1 MELSEEWWH
10 ASSHMVATV
19 LLFTEGLMLDGVTPG
34 SVVVLLTS
42 VELMSQVWVWAEEAS
57 EEDFQV
63 LIVNREDRVGREQG
77 KWNIDDS
84 QLGWLDVIM
93 GKRW

>member
-42 VELMSQVWVWAEEAS
+42 VELMSQVWV
-57 EEDFQV
+57 
-63 LIVNREDRVGREQG
+63 
-77 KWNIDDS
+77 
-84 QLGWLDVIM
+84 
-93 GKRW
+93 